1 MCELVDELKKLKKS
15 SDESIDNEKSFSV
28 FKQYMHVERQVQKD
42 LEKIVAQSKH
52 QKKAL
57 ILVCGNVGDGKSHII
72 SYLKNAK
79 HILDGFVIHN
89 DATESYSRHQTEKEA
104 LAKVISAF
112 SDDNIDSDF
121 NSKVIVAINLGVLS
135 NFIYSDEGEKFS
147 QLREYVEE
155 NKILVDGNCEP
166 TENTQ
171 GVFSHVNFGDYH
183 LYRLN
188 NETVDSPYINEILK
202 RIFNNLDDNPFY
214 KSYKDCSYCPHA
226 TNCPVKI
233 NYETLQNHNV
243 KNGVIS
249 ILIEAIIKDKL
260 IVSTRELLN
269 FIYDIV
275 VHPDFNPDVYKGDFY
290 WDYLMPNLLYGHS
303 DMSELLSHI
312 SKYDLINTRRENLDE
327 IITEFINSNNPLKLL
342 AKYISENACCDAIQ
356 NNCKQISKKENKS
369 RILILFLHLLK
380 IAPISK
386 EIQTTNDE
394 YYEFVHYLYSSNKG
408 VVNQIRKLS
417 RMVEE
422 CVYKATASN
431 DKEKIVLK
439 KYGDKYSVSTKL
451 SINIGKNLL
460 SSETE
465 NLVFDKFSEKI
476 KLSFYVNFEGQRNDE
491 EIYIDYELYDM
502 LIKIHNGYRVSAKEK
517 SYYATFFSFVEKM
530 IMHSNYKSELYINV
544 FENGNSMS
552 YKLLNDE
559 DYGYEFGENR

>member
-15 SDESIDNEKSFSV
+15 SDESIDNEKSFSA

-42 LEKIVAQSKH
+42 LEKIVAQSKQ

-57 ILVCGNVGDGKSHII
+57 ILVCGNVGDGKSHMI

-79 HILDGFVIHN
+79 KVLDGFVIHN

-112 SDDNIDSDF
+112 NDDNIDSDLD
-121 NSKVIVAINLGVLS
+121 SKVIVAINLGVLS
-135 NFIYSDEGEKFS
+135 NFIYSEEGENFS
-147 QLREYVEE
+147 KLRKYVEE
-155 NKILVDGNCEP
+155 NKILVDGNFEP
-166 TENTQ
+166 AEKSQ
-171 GVFSHVNFGDYH
+171 EVFSHVNFGDYH

-202 RIFNNLDDNPFY
+202 RIFNEVDDNPFY
-214 KSYKDCSYCPHA
+214 KSYKACCDCQHS

-233 NYETLQNHNV
+233 NYETLQDYNV
-243 KNGVIS
+243 KNGVIN
-249 ILIEAIIKDKL
+249 ILVEAIIKDKM

-275 VHPDFNPDVYKGDFY
+275 VHPDFNSDAFEGFLNL
-290 WDYLMPNLLYGHS
+290 DYLMPNLLYGHS

-312 SKYDLINTRRENLDE
+312 SKYDLMNTRRENLDE
-327 IITEFINSNNPLKLL
+327 IITEFINSNNPFKLF
-342 AKYISENACCDAIQ
+342 AKYISENTCCEAIQ
-356 NNCKQISKKENKS
+356 NNYNSISKKENKYLV
-369 RILILFLHLLK
+369 LISFLRLLK
-380 IAPISK
+380 IAPINK
-386 EIQTTNDE
+386 EIQTTNNE
-394 YYEFVHYLYSSNKG
+394 YYEFVNYLYSSNKG
-408 VVNQIRKLS
+408 VASQIKKLS

-422 CVYKATASN
+422 CVYKATGSN
-431 DKEKIVLK
+431 DKEKIILK
-439 KYGDKYSVSTKL
+439 KYGDRYSVSTKL
-451 SINIGKNLL
+451 SITIGKNLL
-460 SSETE
+460 FPETE
-465 NLVFDKFSEKI
+465 RFVFDKFSEKI
-476 KLSFYVNFEGQRNDE
+476 KLSFYVSSEGQRNNE

-544 FENGNSMS
+544 FENGDSMS

-559 DYGYEFGENR
+559 DYGYEFGEIN

>member
-1 MCELVDELKKLKKS
+1 
-15 SDESIDNEKSFSV
+15 
-28 FKQYMHVERQVQKD
+28 
-42 LEKIVAQSKH
+42 
-52 QKKAL
+52 
-57 ILVCGNVGDGKSHII
+57 
-72 SYLKNAK
+72 
-79 HILDGFVIHN
+79 
-89 DATESYSRHQTEKEA
+89 
-104 LAKVISAF
+104 
-112 SDDNIDSDF
+112 
-121 NSKVIVAINLGVLS
+121 
-135 NFIYSDEGEKFS
+135 
-147 QLREYVEE
+147 
-155 NKILVDGNCEP
+155 
-166 TENTQ
+166 
-171 GVFSHVNFGDYH
+171 
-183 LYRLN
+183 
-188 NETVDSPYINEILK
+188 
-202 RIFNNLDDNPFY
+202 
-214 KSYKDCSYCPHA
+214 
-226 TNCPVKI
+226 
-233 NYETLQNHNV
+233 
-243 KNGVIS
+243 
-249 ILIEAIIKDKL
+249 
-260 IVSTRELLN
+260 
-269 FIYDIV
+269 
-275 VHPDFNPDVYKGDFY
+275 
-290 WDYLMPNLLYGHS
+290 MPKLLYGQS
-303 DMSELLSHI
+303 DMSELLSYI
-312 SKYDLINTRRENLDE
+312 SKYDLMNTRRENLDE
-327 IITEFINSNNPLKLL
+327 IITEFINSNNPLKLF

-369 RILILFLHLLK
+369 RILVLFLHLLK

-422 CVYKATASN
+422 CVYKATDSN